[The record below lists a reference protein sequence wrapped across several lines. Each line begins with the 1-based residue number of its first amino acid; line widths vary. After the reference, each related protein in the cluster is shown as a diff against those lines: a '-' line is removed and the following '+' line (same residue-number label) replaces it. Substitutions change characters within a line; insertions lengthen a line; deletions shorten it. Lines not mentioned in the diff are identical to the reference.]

1 MKYFYLYIFLLTFFI
16 IGVSYYNTFLSSP
29 IKKEGF
35 YNSNNN
41 NSNNKSI
48 VLLGDSILKNNTYTS
63 NGKGIDDLLIER
75 NNGGVYCYAED
86 YSKITDVYSQ
96 INNIPPELNNQNT
109 TIFLSSG
116 GNDLL
121 TYYDDMGSN
130 LDDMSVLNPMFSG
143 YKKVVKNINTKF
155 PNSKL
160 VLLDIYYPYNIRFK
174 PYHPIIS
181 QWNSKLYNYANRQQN
196 NVLRVSSM
204 LTNSDDFSFGIEP
217 SSIGG
222 EKIANSILN
231 YY

>member
-1 MKYFYLYIFLLTFFI
+1 MKYFYLYIFLLAIFI

-29 IKKEGF
+29 INKEGF
-35 YNSNNN
+35 YNSNN

-63 NGKGIDDLLIER
+63 NGKGIDDLLKER
-75 NNGGVYCYAED
+75 NNGNVYCYAED

-96 INNIPPELNNQNT
+96 IDNIPPELNNPNT

-121 TYYDDMGSN
+121 TYYDDRGGN
-130 LDDMSVLNPMFSG
+130 LDDTTVLNPMFSG

-160 VLLDIYYPYNIRFK
+160 VLLDIYYPDNIRFK

-181 QWNSKLYNYANRQQN
+181 QWNSMLYNYANKNQN